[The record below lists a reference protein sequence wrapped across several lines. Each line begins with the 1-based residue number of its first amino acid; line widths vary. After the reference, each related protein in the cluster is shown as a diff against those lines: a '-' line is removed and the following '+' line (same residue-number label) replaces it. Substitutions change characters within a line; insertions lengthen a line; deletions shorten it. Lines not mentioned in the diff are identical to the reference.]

1 RGRARAGRRH
11 RPHRRGRVR
20 DAPGGGP
27 QGDGAALGPR
37 RPRPRDRGR
46 GGARGPR
53 RAGDRRR
60 RGGLPRRQRPVRRGP
75 GRRRGRRM
83 RAKAAYRLLVG
94 RDSVEVVDIA
104 DGETVLLWDLA
115 PTRVPRF
122 ARRVREDLN
131 TLPADEFLER
141 WTRVAGPG

>member
-1 RGRARAGRRH
+1 
-11 RPHRRGRVR
+11 
-20 DAPGGGP
+20 
-27 QGDGAALGPR
+27 
-37 RPRPRDRGR
+37 
-46 GGARGPR
+46 
-53 RAGDRRR
+53 
-60 RGGLPRRQRPVRRGP
+60 
-75 GRRRGRRM
+75 M

-131 TLPADEFLER
+131 TLPADVVLER
-141 WTRVAGPG
+141 WTRVAGPGDV